1 MRKTLLAVAFLALG
15 SLLAAQQALNNAS
28 VIKLVKAGLSDD
40 LIVSTVNASPGTYDV
55 SADGLSALRTAGAG
69 DKVVSAVMAR
79 AAGVQTDQSPMP
91 PQSPDSGSG
100 VAPSL
105 AAQPSQS
112 SDGKIRIFVTDHP
125 ISEPSAA
132 ADANHKK
139 TEDEKRLVEVQ
150 ADMLKVCPAYIVVS
164 NTPDH
169 ADYVLVFRR
178 HGASRTSAFMFGG
191 LAGLALSAAA
201 KVDGASLFNASGD
214 MVYATKQNSVEKAVK
229 DICDHIPA
237 STSAPASAPV
247 PVRAP
252 VPARTPVAVPV
263 PDQTTPL

>member
-1 MRKTLLAVAFLALG
+1 MRNNLLALLFLASC
-15 SLLAAQQALNNAS
+15 SLLAAQQALNNVS

-40 LIVSTVNASPGTYDV
+40 LIVSTINASPGTYDV
-55 SADGLSALRTAGAG
+55 STDGLSALRAAGAG

-91 PQSPDSGSG
+91 PQAPDGNPG
-100 VAPSL
+100 AAPSS
-105 AAQPSQS
+105 AAQPYQS
-112 SDGKIRIFVTDHP
+112 PDGKIRVFVTDHP
-125 ISEPSAA
+125 VSEPSAA

-139 TEDEKRLVEVQ
+139 TGDEKRLVEVQ
-150 ADMLKVCPAYIVVS
+150 ADMLKVCPAYVVVS

-201 KVDGASLFNASGD
+201 KVDGASLFNANGD
-214 MVYATKQNSVEKAVK
+214 MLYATKQNTVEKAVK
-229 DICDHIPA
+229 DICDRIPA
-237 STSAPASAPV
+237 SGVAPATAPV

-252 VPARTPVAVPV
+252 VPARTPAAVPV